1 MSSLSHYRAPGERE
15 AGMRAWSLVQAA
27 YEEREPV
34 AWPRRHARPLVAGA
48 LVAAVVAAALS
59 PPGRSVVHSFRKAVG
74 VERAQPALFSLPTAG
89 QLLVTSRQGAWLVRA
104 DGSKR
109 MLGRYR
115 DATFSPH
122 GLFVAATQANELV
135 ALDLKGEK
143 RWTLARPSPRFP
155 AWTGT
160 RTDTRIAY
168 LSRGRVRVVAGD
180 GTGDRPLAPA
190 APVAPAWR
198 PGPGRVLAYA
208 PTPRTVAVVDADT
221 GRTVLRRSGT
231 EEIRKLQWS
240 DSGRLLLVF
249 TPHATRV
256 YDRRGR
262 VVTQD
267 DPSDATLD
275 SDAAFRP
282 GTELVTVVRVPPPGI
297 SGSSDVFF
305 LGTGRKVFN
314 GTGSFRQLAWSP
326 DGRWLLVTWPTA
338 NQWVFVRNGRRRIIG
353 VSRISNQ
360 FGGPARVADWCCAP

>member
-1 MSSLSHYRAPGERE
+1 MRSLSDYQAPGERE
-15 AGMRAWSLVQAA
+15 AGMRAWSLVQAG

-48 LVAAVVAAALS
+48 LLAAVVAAALS

-74 VERAQPALFSLPTAG
+74 VERARPALFSLPAPG
-89 QLLVTSRQGAWLVRA
+89 QLLVTSPKGAWLVRA

-109 MLGRYR
+109 LLGRYR

-135 ALDLKGEK
+135 ALDVKGEE
-143 RWTLARPSPRFP
+143 RWTLARPGPRFP

-190 APVAPAWR
+190 APVPPAWR

-208 PTPRTVAVVDADT
+208 PTARTAAVVDADT
-221 GRTVLRRSGT
+221 GKTLLRRSST
-231 EEIRKLQWS
+231 EKVRKLQWS

-262 VVTQD
+262 VVTRD
-267 DPSDATLD
+267 DPATLD
-275 SDAAFRP
+275 SDAAFTP
-282 GTELVTVVRVPPPGI
+282 GTERVAVVRVPPPGA
-297 SGSSDVFF
+297 SGSSDV
-305 LGTGRKVFN
+305 LYLHTGQRLFN
-314 GTGSFRQLAWSP
+314 GTGSFQQLAWSP
-326 DGRWLLVTWPTA
+326 NGRWLLVTWPTA
-338 NQWVFVRNGRRRIIG
+338 NQWVFVRTGPRRIIG

-360 FGGPARVADWCCAP
+360 FGGPARVADWCCAPR